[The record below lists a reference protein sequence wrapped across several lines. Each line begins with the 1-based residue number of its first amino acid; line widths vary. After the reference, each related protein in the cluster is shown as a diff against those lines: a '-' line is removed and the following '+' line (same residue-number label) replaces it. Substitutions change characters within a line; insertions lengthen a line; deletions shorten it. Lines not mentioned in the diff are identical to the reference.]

1 MTKAHM
7 AFQNGAGLINKEVSI
22 DLPKNTQNYPET
34 PKTTTKHLKYT
45 FLK

>member
-22 DLPKNTQNYPET
+22 DLPKNTQNYHKTPEIYFS
-34 PKTTTKHLKYT
+34 KIEKC
-45 FLK
+45 